1 MSEIVAVPLI
11 SMTGTALQ
19 STFYNMKLAVIFFT
33 VFMLICL
40 ENETISA
47 ATTTVSATATID
59 ASIDISKDYDKKIS
73 ATGGDLDFGVIIADN
88 ESGYVTIDPADGKR
102 HSSKKTSDVKNF
114 GPAAFIVKGAK
125 KKNHSIVLQANSI
138 IVESNGN
145 KMTVDKLLSNIT
157 EGTINDNGESDF
169 TVGGTLHINPDQPS
183 GTYTG
188 TFCVSAAY
196 N

>member
-1 MSEIVAVPLI
+1 
-11 SMTGTALQ
+11 
-19 STFYNMKLAVIFFT
+19 MKLAVVFFP
-33 VFMLICL
+33 VFMIICL

-47 ATTTVSATATID
+47 ATTTASATATID

-73 ATGGDLDFGVIIADN
+73 ATGGDLDFGIIIADN
-88 ESGYVTIDPADGKR
+88 ESGSVTIDPVDGKR
-102 HSSKKTSDVKNF
+102 HSSKKTSDIKKF

-125 KKNHSIVLQANSI
+125 KKNHSIVLQENSI

-145 KMTVDKLLSNIT
+145 KMTVEKLLSNIK

-169 TVGGTLHINPDQPS
+169 TVGGTLHVNPDQPS

-188 TFCVSAAY
+188 TFTVSAAY
-196 N
+196 D